1 MIKLTWITR
10 KLREK
15 FRGLLDIVWFRVLL
29 AIVIAYLLILTFSH
43 IEQWNQ
49 QRSICQSQDSL
60 LQCFYKQALSVIE
73 LNNIEGFS
81 ILAAATLYLLE
92 SRERRRNTIYE
103 AWQVI
108 DNAAA
113 ANVATSYAR
122 IKALKDLNKYGVS
135 LKALDVPGADLNG
148 IDLAGADLSI
158 SNLSNANLTY
168 ANLKEAN
175 LSDAQLERAN
185 LCRANLSNASLQEA
199 NLSDAQLEG
208 ANLCHANLI
217 NADLGGANLG
227 GADLR
232 GAILEFA
239 DLNGV
244 QLEVANL
251 AGAKLEGAQLEGADL
266 SDAKLEGVNL
276 KNAYLLHA
284 NLTCANLR
292 NADLRGVQDLCI
304 EQIKA
309 ANNWKQAR
317 YDPSF
322 CEQLGLPIEAENSA
336 RQGSVDTVDVKR
348 LGS

>member
-1 MIKLTWITR
+1 MKFIWIIR

-15 FRGLLDIVWFRVLL
+15 LKGLLDIVWFRVLL
-29 AIVIAYLLILTFSH
+29 AIVIAYLLMLTFSH
-43 IEQWNQ
+43 IEQWNKQ
-49 QRSICQSQDSL
+49 IPVCQSQDSL
-60 LQCFYKQALSVIE
+60 LKCFYKQALSVIE

-148 IDLAGADLSI
+148 IDLAGADLSMA
-158 SNLSNANLTY
+158 NLSHANLTY

-175 LSDAQLERAN
+175 LSDAQLEGAN
-185 LCRANLSNASLQEA
+185 LCRAILREA
-199 NLSDAQLEG
+199 NLKFASLNSAQLEG
-208 ANLCHANLI
+208 ANLCHANLS

-251 AGAKLEGAQLEGADL
+251 TGADLEGAQLEGADL
-266 SDAKLEGVNL
+266 RDAKLEGVNL

-284 NLTCANLR
+284 NLTGANLR
-292 NADLRGVQDLCI
+292 NADLKNVQDICV

-309 ANNWKQAR
+309 AQNWNQAIYNR
-317 YDPSF
+317 SF
-322 CEQLGLPIEAENSA
+322 CQQLGISI
-336 RQGSVDTVDVKR
+336 K
-348 LGS
+348 